1 MHAHTQHTHSYLHF
15 LMTCYPCTQD
25 HSRTDPSEH
34 KIEAE
39 GQRDRETE
47 TEGQQTAR
55 QRDRHRHMSTNPVTD
70 YLTDCT
76 AAVYIELVEDLD
88 QPIHL
93 FVCEVRYQLE
103 LFHLPKRQ
111 P

>member
-1 MHAHTQHTHSYLHF
+1 
-15 LMTCYPCTQD
+15 
-25 HSRTDPSEH
+25 
-34 KIEAE
+34 
-39 GQRDRETE
+39 
-47 TEGQQTAR
+47 
-55 QRDRHRHMSTNPVTD
+55 VTD